1 MSSRASLD
9 LLTPSS
15 SDDASSDSDHDEDG
29 FFDAALPAAA
39 AAAAAGGAAAGNAAP
54 GDDDDG
60 PQQAA
65 AAAVAAAGNPTSTA
79 SASSSSSSPSASA
92 ASPSVSAAA
101 ASEFPRARF
110 YDDSDDEYDSDDLR
124 HPRNRPSS
132 SASSSSSAS
141 CCGTYCCLDEC
152 LEECA
157 CADDCCCCGLY
168 IKTRAFCWYAT
179 CACCV
184 VPTVRCLRRSWVF
197 LLLLA
202 LALAACV
209 GVEMRDEDVS
219 SLRVTLQNGHRMPV
233 LALGTW
239 QLPAGPKTRRAV
251 QVALEEGYRA
261 IDTSPVYG
269 NEKSIG
275 RALRKELRVGHL
287 QRADLFVTSKLW
299 NADHAPSKVE
309 AAVRRTLRNLQLGY
323 LDMYLIHWPTGF
335 GCADGVA
342 QEVCDATT
350 NSRFPKHAATGRIA
364 HSDVQ
369 FTETYEAMERLLR
382 KGLIKS
388 IGLSNFNET
397 QMDDIFAMATYPP
410 QVLQIEN
417 HPCVSSVC
425 APLLLGGGIFV

>member
-1 MSSRASLD
+1 MEMLAPS
-9 LLTPSS
+9 SS
-15 SDDASSDSDHDEDG
+15 SDDGGLSASSSSAEEDTDDE
-29 FFDAALPAAA
+29 FFDAAPADAGNAATDDNDGAPQQAAA
-39 AAAAAGGAAAGNAAP
+39 AAAAAAPAVATAAATAP
-54 GDDDDG
+54 
-60 PQQAA
+60 AL
-65 AAAVAAAGNPTSTA
+65 
-79 SASSSSSSPSASA
+79 SSSSSSQISATT
-92 ASPSVSAAA
+92 
-101 ASEFPRARF
+101 ASEFPRTRY

-124 HPRNRPSS
+124 HPRNRMTSS
-132 SASSSSSAS
+132 PSAS
-141 CCGTYCCLDEC
+141 CCSTYCCLDEC

-157 CADDCCCCGLY
+157 CTDDTCCG
-168 IKTRAFCWYAT
+168 ICGKTRTFCWYAT

-184 VPTVRCLRRSWVF
+184 VPTVRCLRRSWV
-197 LLLLA
+197 LIVILVLV
-202 LALAACV
+202 LAAWV
-209 GVEMRDEDVS
+209 GVEMHDEDAS
-219 SLRVTLQNGHRMPV
+219 SLQVTLQNGRRMPV

-287 QRADLFVTSKLW
+287 KRADLFVTSKLW
-299 NADHAPSKVE
+299 NADHAPAKVE
-309 AAVRRTLRNLQLGY
+309 AAVRRTLRNLQLDY
-323 LDMYLIHWPTGF
+323 LDMYLIHWPSGF

-342 QEVCDATT
+342 KELCDAGT
-350 NSRFPKHAATGRIA
+350 NSRFPKHTATGRIA

-369 FTETYEAMERLLR
+369 FTETYEAMEQLLR

-410 QVLQIEN
+410 QVLQMEN
-417 HPCVSSVC
+417 HP
-425 APLLLGGGIFV
+425 